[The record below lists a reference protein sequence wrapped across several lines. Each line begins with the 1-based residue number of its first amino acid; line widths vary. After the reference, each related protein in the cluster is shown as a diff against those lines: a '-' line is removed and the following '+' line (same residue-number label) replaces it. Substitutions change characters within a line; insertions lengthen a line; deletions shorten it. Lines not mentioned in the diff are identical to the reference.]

1 MVLSDLGSAE
11 PGDPSHRAPVRNIEQ
26 FGVEV
31 STLPYR
37 APECLLGDSDFTF
50 AIDAWA
56 LGCLGV
62 EIIQGQRLFPMT
74 NQVDLLYKICTT
86 FGPPKPGGF

>member
-1 MVLSDLGSAE
+1 MRMAIDFNAFFVYLTFKQLFFSCFHYSHSLLGVVLSGLGSVE
-11 PGDPSHRAPVRNIEQ
+11 PGDPSHRAPVHNIEQ
-26 FGVEV
+26 FGAVV
-31 STLPYR
+31 GTLPYR

-62 EIIQGQRLFPMT
+62 
-74 NQVDLLYKICTT
+74 
-86 FGPPKPGGF
+86 